1 MRLTLR
7 SAQDGRFLARVVDPG
22 GFPFVLDFGDERVI
36 ADLTQR
42 LLHGFTMWR
51 HGKLENVAS
60 QSADLMPL
68 LADYYCNE
76 GMLVFLEELTWPGR
90 DHSLEDRL
98 PGPESVIE
106 PVRGSPGTEDTVDLS
121 TDEAL
126 SEETSTEVVDIS
138 DTTQVV
144 IDLEDYEAEDEPTEL
159 VVDEPKGS

>member
-51 HGKLENVAS
+51 HGKLENVAP
-60 QSADLMPL
+60 QSEDIMPL

-76 GMLVFLEELTWPGR
+76 GMLVFLEEPMWPGR

-98 PGPESVIE
+98 PGPES
-106 PVRGSPGTEDTVDLS
+106 PSAPAGTQPEDGVDLS
-121 TDEAL
+121 TDEAF
-126 SEETSTEVVDIS
+126 SEESSTEVVDIS
-138 DTTQVV
+138 DTYQGV
-144 IDLEDYEAEDEPTEL
+144 IDLEEFEAEDEPTEV
-159 VVDEPKGS
+159 VVDERKTDV